1 MTVNALVSHMITF
14 KHYSV
19 LNGAVDSA
27 NTLPVPFKTD
37 SATRVRPGLKVEF
50 INRPAEER

>member
-1 MTVNALVSHMITF
+1 MTVNALVSHLITF